1 VNQHVTTDTA
11 GFDRTVDSYY
21 KAWFRYHPEAAVEAG
36 VPGYT
41 RLLTPFGDEERG
53 ALVNLNDALIDAL
66 DELGGHD
73 LTDDHQGGRK
83 CRKRRSGFSADQRLD
98 RQVLRNSARLENQR
112 LVEID
117 PTRVNPAWALPVNA
131 VYQLLI
137 RPVVDFPEALGA
149 RLAAIPAHLTVACDH
164 MKARAAFIPPLWLQ
178 SAVTGARRG
187 AEFLED
193 LPNQPK
199 VAALATPLAGI
210 EAAARALRGY
220 ADCLEHD
227 IGARARGEFSCG
239 RKFFDE
245 LLQRRHFLGIDADS
259 LHAYGEELF
268 ARTRAELAKVCRELG
283 AEDAGALAKRIQ
295 ADHPPAAE
303 LLGVYRRE
311 MQAAHDF
318 LASHA
323 LVSLPA
329 ATRLEV
335 VETPVFLRHQIP
347 FAAYSEPSPN
357 DPTQQGYYYVTPPRD
372 AAELA
377 EHDYAGLRHTCV
389 HEAWPGHHLQ
399 FVTANLNPP
408 ARSLPRFFNA
418 SATLYE
424 GWALYCEQLMHEQG
438 FLDRPENRFILLK
451 DRLWRA
457 LRIVIDVG
465 IHTRGLGIDAAADR
479 MVAHLGFPRS
489 QALAELTWYSQAPTV
504 PMGYAVGWALIN
516 ALRGQQPP
524 GFALKEFHDR
534 LLSQGSIALPLVI
547 RRAFGGD
554 AWTAAKQAVFNNY
567 FQPQMNADERR

>member
-1 VNQHVTTDTA
+1 MSQRVTTDTA

-36 VPGYT
+36 VPGYA

-66 DELGGHD
+66 DELDGHD
-73 LTDDHQGGRK
+73 LTD
-83 CRKRRSGFSADQRLD
+83 DQRLD

-137 RPVVDFPEALGA
+137 RPVAEFPEALAA
-149 RLAAIPAHLTVACDH
+149 RLAAIPAHLASARDF

-178 SAVTGARRG
+178 SAVIGARRG

-193 LPNQPK
+193 LPNHPK
-199 VAALATPLAGI
+199 VTAFVPPIAGLDASI
-210 EAAARALRGY
+210 AAAAQALQDY

-227 IGARARGEFSCG
+227 IGAQAHGEFACG

-268 ARTRAELAKVCRELG
+268 AHTRAELATVCRELG

-303 LLGVYRRE
+303 LLAVYRRE

-318 LASHA
+318 LASRA
-323 LVSLPA
+323 LVTLPA
-329 ATRLEV
+329 VTRLEV

-357 DPTQQGYYYVTPPRD
+357 DPAQQGYYYVTPPRD

-457 LRIVIDVG
+457 LRIVIDVE
-465 IHTRGLGIDAAADR
+465 IHTRGLSLDAAADR

-516 ALRGQQPP
+516 ALRAQQPP
-524 GFALKEFHDR
+524 GFALREFHDR
-534 LLSQGSIALPLVI
+534 LLSQGSIALALVV
-547 RRAFGGD
+547 RRAFGEG
-554 AWTAAKQAVFNNY
+554 AWAAAKQAVFIGAATE
-567 FQPQMNADERR
+567 PAHVPA

>member
-1 VNQHVTTDTA
+1 MTPSPIK
-11 GFDRTVDSYY
+11 GGG
-21 KAWFRYHPEAAVEAG
+21 AV
-36 VPGYT
+36 
-41 RLLTPFGDEERG
+41 RG
-53 ALVNLNDALIDAL
+53 APSASASRVAPLGTAL
-66 DELGGHD
+66 
-73 LTDDHQGGRK
+73 T
-83 CRKRRSGFSADQRLD
+83 ADQRLD
-98 RQVLRNSARLENQR
+98 WQVLRNSARLENQR

-137 RPVVDFPEALGA
+137 RPVADFPEALAA
-149 RLAAIPAHLTVACDH
+149 RLAAIPAHLAGARDH
-164 MKARAAFIPPLWLQ
+164 MKARAAFVPPLWLQ
-178 SAVTGARRG
+178 SAVIGARRG

-193 LPNQPK
+193 LPQHPK
-199 VAALATPLAGI
+199 VTALAAPVAGI
-210 EAAARALRGY
+210 EPAARALRGY
-220 ADCLEHD
+220 ADFLERD
-227 IGARARGEFSCG
+227 IGPVARGEFASG
-239 RKFFDE
+239 RGYFDA
-245 LLQRRHFLGIDADS
+245 LLQRRHFLGIDADA

-268 ARTRAELAKVCRELG
+268 AHTRAELAGVCRELG
-283 AEDAGALAKRIQ
+283 GENPNALAKRIQ

-303 LLGVYRRE
+303 LLAVYRRE
-311 MQAAHDF
+311 MQAAYDF
-318 LASHA
+318 LASRA
-323 LVSLPA
+323 LVTLPA

-357 DPTQQGYYYVTPPRD
+357 DPAQQGYYYVTPPRD

-457 LRIVIDVG
+457 LRIVIDVE

-516 ALRGQQPP
+516 ALRSAQSP
-524 GFALKEFHDR
+524 GFALKAFHDR
-534 LLSQGSIALPLVI
+534 LLSQGSIALALVI
-547 RRAFGGD
+547 GRAFGED
-554 AWTAAKQAVFNNY
+554 AWSAAKQAVFNNY

>member
-1 VNQHVTTDTA
+1 MSQSVATNSA
-11 GFDRTVDSYY
+11 GFDRTVEDYY
-21 KAWFRYHPEAAVEAG
+21 QAWFRYHPEAAVEAG
-36 VPGYT
+36 VPGYA
-41 RLLTPFGDEERG
+41 RLLTPFGDDERG

-66 DELGGHD
+66 DELDGHD
-73 LTDDHQGGRK
+73 LT
-83 CRKRRSGFSADQRLD
+83 ADQRLD
-98 RQVLRNSARLENQR
+98 WQVLRNSARLENER

-137 RPVVDFPEALGA
+137 RPVADFPEALAA
-149 RLAAIPAHLTVACDH
+149 RLAAIPAHLDQARDY
-164 MKARAAFIPPLWLQ
+164 MQARAAFIPPLWLH
-178 SAVTGARRG
+178 SAVIGARRG

-193 LPNQPK
+193 LPNHPK
-199 VAALATPLAGI
+199 VTALGPPIAGLGAI
-210 EAAARALRGY
+210 IAEAARALRGY
-220 ADCLEHD
+220 ADCLERD
-227 IGARARGEFSCG
+227 IGAQAQGEFACG

-245 LLQRRHFLGIDADS
+245 LLQRRHFLGIDADA

-268 ARTRAELAKVCRELG
+268 ARTRDELAEVCRELDG
-283 AEDAGALAKRIQ
+283 ENPTALAKRIQ

-303 LLGVYRRE
+303 LLAVYRRE

-318 LASHA
+318 LASRA
-323 LVSLPA
+323 LVTLPA
-329 ATRLEV
+329 VTRLEV

-357 DPTQQGYYYVTPPRD
+357 DPAQQGYYYVTPPRD

-457 LRIVIDVG
+457 LRIVIDVE
-465 IHTRGLGIDAAADR
+465 IHTRGLGLDAAADR
-479 MVAHLGFPRS
+479 MVVHLGFPRS

-516 ALRGQQPP
+516 ALRAGQPA
-524 GFALKEFHDR
+524 GFVLREFHDR

-547 RRAFGGD
+547 GRAFGAD
-554 AWTAAKQAVFNNY
+554 AWTAARRAVFKETATESAHV
-567 FQPQMNADERR
+567 PA